1 LINLQGKLKGKAEGD
16 PRVARALGILSPD
29 LVAAGIDKRNKDE
42 FHQFTGAL
50 ADQLQQFAEENKR
63 PPKME
68 EVQLIGRRLLQTQTQ
83 PGWLWN
89 SKTPTFSVPV
99 PAEEADKIKQ
109 SGEWSKMS
117 ITPTPEQIQ
126 RIYTRALYQ
135 KLYGGTT
142 KQQPGAGTPGAPS
155 PPVSQ

>member
-1 LINLQGKLKGKAEGD
+1 MDINQLKTWA
-16 PRVARALGILSPD
+16 
-29 LVAAGIDKRNKDE
+29 DE
-42 FHQFTGAL
+42 KKKPPSF
-50 ADQLQQFAEENKR
+50 EET
-63 PPKME
+63 
-68 EVQLIGRRLLQTQTQ
+68 QLIGRRLLQTQTQ

-89 SKTPTFSVPV
+89 SKTPTFQVPV
-99 PAEEADKIKQ
+99 PSEEAEKIKQ

-142 KQQPGAGTPGAPS
+142 KAEQGAGAPGAPS